1 MRKTAK
7 AMALLTAASMIMTAF
22 TPVYAES
29 TDDTAAVDW
38 EKGDNIKAIKEK
50 GVITVATG
58 TYVPF
63 EYRDDDNNIVG
74 FDIDLA
80 QYIADKLGVDMEV
93 TDMEFQSIVPSI
105 QNGEYDFSIAAM
117 YKTDERCEVVD
128 MSKSYCDSGMILAVK
143 EDSEYADTI
152 KSLADCDGLKVAV
165 KEGAT
170 SYNVAQSFLDENPDV
185 SYEIVQYKDT
195 VGCVSDLL
203 AGRVDVVVNDLL
215 NQKILSQEYEG
226 TKIVCDPFTHAENA
240 IAVQKGKDDLLA
252 FINECIDDYYA
263 DGTYDALW
271 TKWIDASGD
280 GEEAA
285 SAADAAVIVVSG
297 KAGVQVGTQKAG
309 ELCEKYNLPRMIFV
323 TEMDQD
329 DVSYREVV
337 EQLTELYGKRIA
349 PLHMPLR
356 ENGKFVGYINI
367 VKNKGRRYIEKDKKE
382 EEEPKKE
389 VVAEKKNAE
398 VVIPDL
404 EEMDEK
410 VPVGVT
416 NSNMVSLDDF
426 EADDAPVL
434 PQDDE
439 YDLQKELEAKF
450 DELFGPIDDDN

>member
-1 MRKTAK
+1 MGKIAVLFSGQGAQYVGMGKDLYDSDSDAKKLYDLGESLRPGTVKVCFEGEGEELTKTENTQPALFLTDLAFANALKDAGIK
-7 AMALLTAASMIMTAF
+7 ADAVAGFSLGEIPALAYAGVLSIEDAFKLVVIRGTKMGELSTKYAGGMAAALKLAPEVVEETCKEFKEIWPVNYNCPGQISCAGSADEIDAF
-22 TPVYAES
+22 CE
-29 TDDTAAVDW
+29 
-38 EKGDNIKAIKEK
+38 AIKEK

-285 SAADAAVIVVSG
+285 SAAED
-297 KAGVQVGTQKAG
+297 T
-309 ELCEKYNLPRMIFV
+309 
-323 TEMDQD
+323 
-329 DVSYREVV
+329 
-337 EQLTELYGKRIA
+337 
-349 PLHMPLR
+349 
-356 ENGKFVGYINI
+356 
-367 VKNKGRRYIEKDKKE
+367 
-382 EEEPKKE
+382 
-389 VVAEKKNAE
+389 AE
-398 VVIPDL
+398 
-404 EEMDEK
+404 
-410 VPVGVT
+410 
-416 NSNMVSLDDF
+416 
-426 EADDAPVL
+426 
-434 PQDDE
+434 
-439 YDLQKELEAKF
+439 
-450 DELFGPIDDDN
+450 

>member
-1 MRKTAK
+1 MKKISLAVFAMMMVAMLAVFAGCSSSSDTNSGTADSG
-7 AMALLTAASMIMTAF
+7 TAQDNSLQNVLDKGTL
-22 TPVYAES
+22 VLGL
-29 TDDTAAVDW
+29 DDSFPPM
-38 EKGDNIKAIKEK
+38 G
-50 GVITVATG
+50 
-58 TYVPF
+58 F
-63 EYRDDDNNIVG
+63 RDENNNIVG

-143 EDSEYADTI
+143 EDSEYADTV

-226 TKIVCDPFTHAENA
+226 AKIVCDPFTHAENA

-252 FINECIDDYYA
+252 FINECIDEYYA
-263 DGTYDALW
+263 DGTYDTLW
-271 TKWIDASGD
+271 TKWIDASGE

-285 SAADAAVIVVSG
+285 AAEDAE
-297 KAGVQVGTQKAG
+297 T
-309 ELCEKYNLPRMIFV
+309 
-323 TEMDQD
+323 
-329 DVSYREVV
+329 
-337 EQLTELYGKRIA
+337 
-349 PLHMPLR
+349 
-356 ENGKFVGYINI
+356 
-367 VKNKGRRYIEKDKKE
+367 
-382 EEEPKKE
+382 
-389 VVAEKKNAE
+389 AE
-398 VVIPDL
+398 
-404 EEMDEK
+404 
-410 VPVGVT
+410 
-416 NSNMVSLDDF
+416 
-426 EADDAPVL
+426 
-434 PQDDE
+434 
-439 YDLQKELEAKF
+439 
-450 DELFGPIDDDN
+450 

>member
-7 AMALLTAASMIMTAF
+7 AMALLTAASMIMSAF
-22 TPVYAES
+22 TPVYAAG
-29 TDDTAAVDW
+29 TDTDETAAVDW
-38 EKGDNIKAIKEK
+38 ENGDNIKAIKEK

-143 EDSEYADTI
+143 EDSKYADTI
-152 KSLADCDGLKVAV
+152 KSLADCDGLKV
-165 KEGAT
+165 
-170 SYNVAQSFLDENPDV
+170 
-185 SYEIVQYKDT
+185 VQYKDT

-215 NQKILSQEYEG
+215 NQKILSKEYDG

-252 FINECIDDYYA
+252 FINQCIDEYYE

-271 TKWIDASGD
+271 KKWIDASGE

-285 SAADAAVIVVSG
+285 AEEDTAAEDA
-297 KAGVQVGTQKAG
+297 KA
-309 ELCEKYNLPRMIFV
+309 
-323 TEMDQD
+323 
-329 DVSYREVV
+329 
-337 EQLTELYGKRIA
+337 
-349 PLHMPLR
+349 
-356 ENGKFVGYINI
+356 
-367 VKNKGRRYIEKDKKE
+367 
-382 EEEPKKE
+382 
-389 VVAEKKNAE
+389 AE
-398 VVIPDL
+398 
-404 EEMDEK
+404 
-410 VPVGVT
+410 
-416 NSNMVSLDDF
+416 
-426 EADDAPVL
+426 
-434 PQDDE
+434 
-439 YDLQKELEAKF
+439 
-450 DELFGPIDDDN
+450 